1 MVTSVARN
9 GGEKSTDENG
19 YATPSLQPSTVYA
32 SPPTAVPGVSVPSSC
47 TPATA
52 PSLAGSSGGGGA
64 GVEKRNSFL
73 RRVRSRSVVV

>member
-1 MVTSVARN
+1 MVSSAARN

-19 YATPSLQPSTVYA
+19 YATPSVQPSPVYA
-32 SPPTAVPGVSVPSSC
+32 SPPTGGPGVSVPSSC

-52 PSLAGSSGGGGA
+52 PSLAGSSGGGA

-73 RRVRSRSVVV
+73 RRVRSCSVVV